1 MKIIELIKEK
11 LGLDDKDLNKDL
23 DLKAV
28 KKMQTHLDDIA
39 DDLIAE
45 QTRLDMEAQSQESQ
59 AFKERL
65 QTARA
70 KQHKANKTRAK
81 LRHMK
86 NINPARLRRLQQEGK
101 I

>member
-1 MKIIELIKEK
+1 MKLIELIKEK
-11 LGLDDKDLNKDL
+11 LGIDDKDLDKDL

-45 QTRLDMEAQSQESQ
+45 QTSQEMEARALETQQY
-59 AFKERL
+59 KEKL
-65 QTARA
+65 QKARG
-70 KQHKANKTRAK
+70 KQQQMAKTRAK

-86 NINPARLRRLQQEGK
+86 NINPARLRKLKQEGK
-101 I
+101 L